1 VDKELANIR
10 KNFTGTRESA
20 YDRKKYTWKLVYIF
34 MLGYDVDFGTEQIL
48 KLLRGTSFAEKVAG
62 YMAVSVLI
70 GQQDEVVGAVCAAI
84 RDDLRSTFDSV
95 QCLALSAIA
104 NKGGKRIA
112 ASLAPDVREM
122 TFSRSVFP
130 PVRRRAALTLLRV
143 YRVDPAYLPMPEH
156 AASVMALLDDKDVSV
171 KMAGLILMTGVAHK
185 HSEHFTE
192 AVPLV
197 VRYYHAAQR
206 RVRDD
211 YVYHH
216 ANAPWFQVQCLRFLQ
231 MYDRPTDVAVAKM
244 LQDALEATLSNTKV
258 TRSVNR
264 NNAEHSVLFE
274 AVNLIIKQ
282 GNTAD
287 SKLRNLAVQ
296 HLTRFVNIKEPN
308 IRYLGLVAMTKLAKL
323 EGTAEQIKKQ
333 QKAVLVSLKDTDLS
347 IRRRALDLLFVM
359 CDRSNAMSIVK
370 ELLNYLALAEF
381 SIKEEMVL
389 RLAILAERFAPNM
402 KWYVDTILQLVGSS
416 GDFVSDDI
424 WHRVVY
430 MVTNNKDLQAYAAM
444 KLYRMVQSTTAH
456 ETTVKLAGYVL
467 GEFGFLLV
475 TPETCQD
482 VEGAPVSGGEQFA
495 ALQQHVASVDIP
507 TRCLLLTAFLKLQN
521 MYPELKAEVLPLFEQ
536 YSAVMDVELQQRAV
550 EYFHLPLVDD
560 HVTAEVLAAMPE
572 FPEKASGLEERL
584 QKKGGK
590 KSADE
595 WGGAA
600 VDADEPQK
608 AEAEEEEIA
617 AAQGSS
623 STPTVRPP
631 TPEAAVD
638 LEDDLLGVN
647 TPSAPA
653 ASAGASSGTLPTSAD
668 VRMGL
673 KAGAPVREW
682 LAAFAGTARG
692 KLYEDEYVQIG
703 AQVDMNG
710 DTGTVTLFIGNC
722 TDAPLNLLKVRIP
735 DVPQFKVDVGDVDPV
750 LGRGQQA
757 KVPIQVQ
764 CLRPFTATAQ
774 LQISFLSA
782 PANGHAL
789 PLRLPVFA
797 SHFVAP
803 VAVTKETYGARWKAL
818 QAETGQAGHGSP
830 SVQHASSV
838 LKQLHFEETLSD
850 ASAIYAAGSF
860 KTATVSANGA
870 KVVVGCLV
878 KVSVLAAGYGVEMRT
893 QHPEVSKSLV
903 NIVKAELAEK

>member
-1 VDKELANIR
+1 M
-10 KNFTGTRESA
+10 
-20 YDRKKYTWKLVYIF
+20 YIF

-48 KLLRGTSFAEKVAG
+48 KLLRGSTFAEKVAG
-62 YMAVSVLI
+62 YMAVSVLV

-84 RDDLRSTFDSV
+84 RDDLRSSVDSI
-95 QCLALSAIA
+95 QCLALSAVA

-143 YRVDPAYLPMPEH
+143 YRVDPSYLPMPEH
-156 AASVMALLDDKDVSV
+156 AAGVLALLDDKDVSV

-185 HSEHFTE
+185 HAEHFAE

-231 MYDRPTDVAVAKM
+231 MYDQPSDPIVAKM
-244 LQDALEATLSNTKV
+244 LQDVLEATLSNTKV

-282 GNTAD
+282 GNTSD

-323 EGTAEQIKKQ
+323 EGTGEHVKKQ

-389 RLAILAERFAPNM
+389 RLAILAERFAPNL
-402 KWYVDTILQLVGSS
+402 KWYVDTILQLIASS

-430 MVTNNKDLQAYAAM
+430 MVTNNKDLQPYAVM
-444 KLYRMVQSTTAH
+444 KLYRMVQATTAH
-456 ETTVKLAGYVL
+456 ETTIKLAGYVL
-467 GEFGFLLV
+467 GEFGCLLV
-475 TPETCQD
+475 TPETCPG

-495 ALQQHVASVDIP
+495 ALQQHVKSVETP

-521 MYPELKAEVLPLFEQ
+521 LYPELKSEVLPLFEQ
-536 YSAVMDVELQQRAV
+536 YSAVMDMELQQRAV

-560 HVTAEVLAAMPE
+560 SVTADVLAAMPE

-595 WGGAA
+595 WGGGA
-600 VDADEPQK
+600 VDDN
-608 AEAEEEEIA
+608 AEEEEKASAGGDSA
-617 AAQGSS
+617 APA
-623 STPTVRPP
+623 PRAV
-631 TPEAAVD
+631 TPEVVD
-638 LEDDLLGVN
+638 VEDDLLGVN
-647 TPSAPA
+647 TPAAPA
-653 ASAGASSGTLPTSAD
+653 ASAGSTDMAGLPTAAD
-668 VRMGL
+668 VRVGL

-682 LAAFAGTARG
+682 LAAFASSPRG

-703 AQVDMNG
+703 AQVEMDG
-710 DTGTVTLFIGNC
+710 DNGTVTLFIGNR
-722 TDAPLNLLKVRIP
+722 TAAPLNLLKVRVP
-735 DVPQFKVDVGDVDPV
+735 DVPHFKVEVGDVEPV
-750 LGRGQQA
+750 LGKGQQA
-757 KVPIQVQ
+757 KVPIHVQ
-764 CLRPFTATAQ
+764 CLRPFAATAQ

-818 QAETGQAGHGSP
+818 QAETGQAAHAAP
-830 SVQHASSV
+830 SVQHAASV
-838 LKQLHFEETLSD
+838 LQALHFEETLSD
-850 ASAIYAAGSF
+850 ASATYGAGSF

-893 QHPEVSKSLV
+893 QHPEVSKSLL
-903 NIVKAELAEK
+903 NIVKAELAQK